1 MITHCTFNEVRVFAL
16 TSFFSLKSKQMK
28 IEIASRKRAKI
39 RLSIQGP
46 SGSGKT
52 YGALLIAKGL
62 VGDLRKVCVI
72 DTENSSAEL
81 YAHLGRFHTIQ
92 LAAPFAP
99 EKFTEAIHLCEASGI
114 EVIVIDSASHEWD
127 GVGGILDIHA
137 SIPGNSFTAWSKVT
151 PRHNQ
156 FIQTMLHCNA
166 HVITT
171 IRSKQEYVLSDKNG
185 KQVPEKVGMKGIQRD
200 GYEYDSTIAFELLHN
215 HQVIVGKDRTGLF
228 TSKHDLVLSPEVG
241 IAIADWCAEGDE
253 SLQESV
259 ESRISQCKSIQEL
272 LELYMNS
279 KSHQQMLKHL
289 FEQRKKE
296 LINGTGQSNVSPVN
310 VQENAT
316 ITHQI

>member
-1 MITHCTFNEVRVFAL
+1 
-16 TSFFSLKSKQMK
+16 MK
-28 IEIASRKRAKI
+28 IEVASRKRAKI

-62 VGDLRKVCVI
+62 VGDLSKVCVI

-114 EVIVIDSASHEWD
+114 EVIIIDSASHEWD

-137 SIPGNSFTAWSKVT
+137 SIPGNSFSAWSKVT

-156 FIQTMLHCNA
+156 FVQSMLHCNA

-215 HQVIVGKDRTGLF
+215 HQVIVSKDRTGLF
-228 TSKHDLVLSPEVG
+228 VGKYDLVLTPEIG
-241 IAIADWCAEGDE
+241 ISIAKWCTEGDE
-253 SLQESV
+253 VTQEMV
-259 ESRISQCKSIQEL
+259 EERISQCKSIQEL
-272 LELYMNS
+272 LELYMKS
-279 KSHQQMLKHL
+279 KSYQQMLKHL
-289 FEQRKKE
+289 FENRKRE
-296 LINGTGQSNVSPVN
+296 LITGSTQSHSSPEKLHENGTVGEQ
-310 VQENAT
+310 A
-316 ITHQI
+316 